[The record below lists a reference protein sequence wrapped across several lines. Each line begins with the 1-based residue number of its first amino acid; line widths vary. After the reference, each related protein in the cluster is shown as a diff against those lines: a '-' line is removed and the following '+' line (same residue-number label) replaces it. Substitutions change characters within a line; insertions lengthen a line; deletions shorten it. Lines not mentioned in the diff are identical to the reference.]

1 MDPQPCVVL
10 LWKGNAASTVETEE
24 NDKILI
30 SYNTRE
36 FSKRLE
42 KHESMFYPLAI
53 RSSLKVAE
61 IHVPEG
67 ALS

>member
-53 RSSLKVAE
+53 RSSSKVAE